1 MNRAHIVGQ
10 TSSAIPESSTPSDG
24 RFADTASLL
33 DHVTRHWQ
41 ERHVTLDLQ
50 TYEDIQPFV
59 KRPWFMV
66 VYVDAPLLVRFAR
79 EKDK

>member
-1 MNRAHIVGQ
+1 
-10 TSSAIPESSTPSDG
+10 
-24 RFADTASLL
+24 
-33 DHVTRHWQ
+33 
-41 ERHVTLDLQ
+41 VTLDLQ

-79 EKDK
+79 EQAKYVTLSPNDAM